1 MTNPLVSIIIPT
13 YNRAEFLNKKIQNIL
28 NQTYK
33 NIEIIIVNDCSTDN
47 TIEVVKSYIEKGH
60 NIKLFSNEINKKL
73 PASINIGLKYI
84 QGDYVTWCADDD
96 IHDEKAI
103 EVMLHFLISNT
114 KTDIVFTDYNMID
127 EDDRIFDY
135 VRLSNEGDL
144 AKNNCVGWNTLY
156 KKEVP
161 FKLNGFNEGLF
172 LVEDYDFWLRASKYF
187 KISHIKGSFA
197 SQKMHKNSLTAVY
210 NDKINNYLHYIAIEK
225 NIKNLSWIS
234 GERKIRM
241 FYTLFKFRFKRKE
254 FLFAIKHLIYLKI
267 NILIYT
273 LPYIFRRIFKV
284 KRNFEYLN

>member
-60 NIKLFSNEINKKL
+60 NIRLFSNEINKKL
-73 PASINIGLKYI
+73 PASINVGLRYAIGKYI
-84 QGDYVTWCADDD
+84 AWTPDDD
-96 IHDEKAI
+96 VHNEDAI
-103 EVMLHFLISNT
+103 ETMVKYLENN
-114 KTDIVFTDYNMID
+114 KNTDIVFTDYLLID
-127 EDDRIFDY
+127 ETDKILDY
-135 VRLSNEGDL
+135 VRLGNYGDL
-144 AKNNCVGWNTLY
+144 AKNNCVGLCFLFR
-156 KKEVP
+156 KEVAE
-161 FKLNGFNEGLF
+161 KINGYDESLF

-187 KISHIKGSFA
+187 KFSHIKGYYFL
-197 SQKMHKNSLTAVY
+197 QRGHNQSLTAVY

-254 FLFAIKHLIYLKI
+254 FLFAIKHLISLKI